1 VREPND
7 VVTVAT
13 SDNDPEYRHL
23 MWRCVGCGD
32 IHGCPTTGSVKWSW
46 NGSKTEPTLSPSI
59 LKDPSKGAKV
69 RCHSF
74 VRDGV
79 VEFLGDCA
87 HDLAGQRV
95 RMLPP
100 GADIFAL

>member
-1 VREPND
+1 VRGPDD

-13 SDNDPEYRHL
+13 SESDPEYCHL
-23 MWRCVGCGD
+23 MWRCAGCGY
-32 IHGCPTTGSVKWSW
+32 IHNCATKGSVKWSW
-46 NGSKTEPTLSPSI
+46 NGSKTKPTLSPSV

-87 HDLAGQRV
+87 HALAGQSV
-95 RMLPP
+95 RMLPA
-100 GADIFAL
+100 GADISA